1 MRPDGETGV
10 RAHLRA
16 LAAFLEGE
24 SRAGR
29 LPAGYA
35 FASPFDAPAPLALP
49 FLGVRRLLEPLS
61 GTAAVG
67 WYRWAY
73 PLLLRR
79 ALARRLR
86 DGAPAVVLAQC
97 PPSAAAAL
105 AARTDPSQRV
115 ALTVHFNGSQA
126 DEWAGMKRIAR
137 DGALF
142 RAIHAFEA
150 EVLPQVD
157 ALVFV
162 SEFMR
167 AELAR
172 RVPAI
177 AGVPYAVIPNF
188 VDDPW
193 ARTAPDD
200 PRRHARTQ
208 PGGAEPAAVHAPA
221 PAYTPAD
228 LIAIGSLEPRKNVA
242 YVLEVLAHA
251 HALGAPLTLTVV
263 GDGPERAVLR
273 RLATALGVAHAV
285 RFAGY
290 VPDARRLI
298 AGHRALVHA
307 ARAEN
312 LPLALV
318 EALAEGVP
326 VFAVPVGGVP
336 EVFDDGVEGV
346 RLPADDAR
354 AAAARVV
361 AALADGAAL
370 QRMGEAARTR
380 FLARFHSPVAAA
392 RLLGFL
398 EGL

>member
-16 LAAFLEGE
+16 LAAFLAGE
-24 SRAGR
+24 SQAGR

-35 FASPFDAPAPLALP
+35 LASPFDAPAPLALP

-61 GTAAVG
+61 GTAAVW

-105 AARTDPSQRV
+105 AARANPAQRV

-126 DEWAGMKRIAR
+126 DEWAGMRRIAR
-137 DGALF
+137 EGALF
-142 RAIHAFEA
+142 RAIRAFEA

-193 ARTAPDD
+193 ARAASDD
-200 PRRHARTQ
+200 RGLRAGAQ
-208 PGGAEPAAVHAPA
+208 PAGAEPAHA
-221 PAYTPAD
+221 PAD

-290 VPDARRLI
+290 VPDARRLV

-307 ARAEN
+307 AHAEN

-370 QRMGEAARTR
+370 QRMGEAARAR
-380 FLARFHSPVAAA
+380 FLARFHSPVAAS